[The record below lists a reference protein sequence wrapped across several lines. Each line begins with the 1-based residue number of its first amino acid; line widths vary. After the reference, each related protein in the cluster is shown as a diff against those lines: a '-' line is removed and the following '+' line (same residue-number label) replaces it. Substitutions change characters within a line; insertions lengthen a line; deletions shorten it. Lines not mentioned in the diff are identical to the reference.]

1 MATPVEPQL
10 TDQLDTLENKLYLL
24 NVEYDK
30 YFMGIERKP
39 PTKELAEVEAILRQL
54 SKATIRNTAHN
65 FRFQN
70 LKARFVTFNQRWTR
84 ILKQMED
91 GTFKR
96 DQFKYGLKHRES
108 EEQKKQEEQA
118 RLEAQ
123 RREEEE
129 ERARQVRDTVAD
141 KKRLETLFKD
151 FVQKR
156 QQCNERVDNVQ
167 FDKMVE
173 FMQQQTKSI
182 KEKYAAKAVEFQVV
196 VDGGK
201 TRLKAVPIK

>member
-1 MATPVEPQL
+1 MATPVEPQFSE
-10 TDQLDTLENKLYLL
+10 QLDALENKLYLL

-39 PTKELAEVEAILRQL
+39 PAKEHAEVEAFLRQL
-54 SKATIRNTAHN
+54 AKVTIRNTAHN
-65 FRFQN
+65 FRYQN

-84 ILKQMED
+84 VLKQIED

-96 DQFKYGLKHRES
+96 DQFKYSLKQRDTEES
-108 EEQKKQEEQA
+108 KKAEEQTK
-118 RLEAQ
+118 LEAQ
-123 RREEEE
+123 RREEE

-141 KKRLETLFKD
+141 KKRLETLFQD

-173 FMQQQTKSI
+173 FMQQQTKAI